1 MIIPLKIAAAAGLAL
16 AILGPGF
23 TPRADSCT
31 CKADAGAAGF
41 MVPRAD
47 DCQCKA
53 KTDAIGFVPHAE
65 DCECKA
71 KADARL

>member
-1 MIIPLKIAAAAGLAL
+1 MIIPLKIAAAAGIAL
-16 AILGPGF
+16 AVLGPGF
-23 TPRADSCT
+23 TPRADDCQ
-31 CKADAGAAGF
+31 CKAKAGTAAF

-53 KTDAIGFVPHAE
+53 KADAIGAMVPRAE

-71 KADARL
+71 KANK

>member
-1 MIIPLKIAAAAGLAL
+1 MIIPLKIAAGTAIGL

-23 TPRADSCT
+23 TPRADDCQ
-31 CKADAGAAGF
+31 CKAKAGATW

-53 KTDAIGFVPHAE
+53 KANALSFVPRAD

-71 KADARL
+71 KADK